1 MARTNIPVFGGSQ
14 ESNGGW
20 LRYNATIFGDRILLR
35 TGLDFANELT
45 FEIKSTTVC
54 LEVADELFD
63 DLR

>member
-1 MARTNIPVFGGSQ
+1 MARTNIPAFGGSQ

-20 LRYNATIFGDRILLR
+20 FRVDRTIFGDRIFLR
-35 TGLDFANELT
+35 TGIDFANELT

-54 LEVADELFD
+54 LEVTDELFD